1 MKFVVTSS
9 LTLLAHLVDPVDST
23 GPLTRPYTVL
33 FCTLR
38 LDSFLL
44 YYLFL
49 TIIFMVMTSTAL

>member
-1 MKFVVTSS
+1 MKFLVTSS

-23 GPLTRPYTVL
+23 GSLTRPCTVL
-33 FCTLR
+33 FRTLR

>member
-1 MKFVVTSS
+1 M
-9 LTLLAHLVDPVDST
+9 TLLAHLVDPVDST
-23 GPLTRPYTVL
+23 GSLTRPCTVL
-33 FCTLR
+33 FRTLR